1 MKFRGLMKRHY
12 LLVFLVVIMSISI
25 WYKKVSWIC
34 EHSDNPSMIVAD
46 NIKFGNNRSNR
57 LSFTYTNHKLYK
69 KIFFTD
75 RTGSQII
82 DVYASNEFDF
92 RYILIRRSDG
102 SSRLVDL
109 LHKEFDIEMKGGLSI
124 IGIAG
129 YNDDLKSLY
138 LSSQNALIRINVIT
152 KDIKKLP
159 YPDFQFYRV
168 VLGNNGRSMA
178 TMEQGKCVVLSI
190 GNRVVTGKYNI
201 LNCSNPILSNNGN
214 RIAYLGANGQLHI
227 ATINGDKIVDDIS
240 IETDES
246 GDPRKIQWSHDDK
259 FLAFESP
266 QTMPVIGLESSS
278 DIFFVDTDSLI
289 VRKYPLRANTYAW
302 SLCE

>member
-12 LLVFLVVIMSISI
+12 LLVFLVIIMSISI
-25 WYKKVSWIC
+25 WYNKVSWIYK
-34 EHSDNPSMIVAD
+34 HSENPSMIVAD
-46 NIKFGNNRSNR
+46 NIKFGNHRSNR
-57 LSFTYTNHKLYK
+57 LCFSYTNHKQYK
-69 KIFFTD
+69 RIFFTD

-109 LHKEFDIEMKGGLSI
+109 LHKDFDIEMKDRLSI
-124 IGIAG
+124 TGIAG
-129 YNDDLKSLY
+129 YDDDVKSLY

-159 YPDFQFYRV
+159 YPGFQFYRV
-168 VLGNNGRSMA
+168 ALGNNGRSMA
-178 TMEQGKCVVLSI
+178 VMDQGKCLVLSI
-190 GNRVVTGKYNI
+190 GNGVVTGKYNI
-201 LNCSNPILSNNGN
+201 LNCSNPILSNKGD
-214 RIAYLGANGQLHI
+214 RIAYLGANGKLHI
-227 ATINGDKIVDDIS
+227 ATIKGNNIIDDLP

-246 GDPRKIQWSHDDK
+246 GDFRKIQWSHDDK
-259 FLAFESP
+259 HLAFESP

-278 DIFFVDTDSLI
+278 VIYFVDTDSHI
-289 VRKYPLRANTYAW
+289 VKKYPLRANTYAW
-302 SLCE
+302 SFCE